1 MEDLILVLDDSPSCQ
16 KIATESLKKLAQIK
30 AVSTI
35 GDARDFLSKNAVRL
49 VILDIGL
56 PDGDG
61 LEFYSEMQTKLN
73 HIDTPVVVISGSDD
87 ICKKITAF
95 SYGAEDY
102 IVKPYSP
109 MELRARIERVFRTGK
124 LSTKFKDP
132 KSQIALDFSKFKAM
146 HVTADK
152 ETDLMLTPHE
162 FKILSLFLKNPETVY
177 SREQILDTVWGRDIF
192 LTPRT
197 VDTHISSLRKK
208 IAHLS
213 VSIITIRG
221 DGYKSEIRIAA

>member
-1 MEDLILVLDDSPSCQ
+1 MEDLILVLEDSPSCQ
-16 KIATESLKKLAQIK
+16 KIAVESLKKLAQVK

-35 GDARDFLSKNAVRL
+35 EDARAFLSKNAVRL
-49 VILDIGL
+49 VILDLSL

-61 LEFYSEMQTKLN
+61 LEFYGEMLTRLN
-73 HIDTPVVVISGSDD
+73 HIDTPVVVISGNDD
-87 ICKKITAF
+87 ICRKITAF

-109 MELRARIERVFRTGK
+109 MELRARVERVFRTGK
-124 LSTKFKDP
+124 MSTKFREP
-132 KSQIALDFSKFKAM
+132 KSQITLDFSKLKA
-146 HVTADK
+146 TYFQDDS

-162 FKILSLFLKNPETVY
+162 FKLLSVFLKNPEIVY
-177 SREQILDTVWGRDIF
+177 SREQILDLVWGRNLF

-208 IAHLS
+208 IANLGI
-213 VSIITIRG
+213 SIITIRG
-221 DGYKSEIRIAA
+221 DGYKSELRIAA